1 MPSANTATFC
11 GAARGYHCRM
21 TVPSLRVSSKSI
33 SDLNVD
39 VLVLGVQ
46 KTEDGPRLLTDDP
59 KFVELAE
66 SLRGIGITGGADE
79 VRRLPVVGI
88 SARSLALVG
97 VGATLGVNELRY
109 AAGSAARQIRGATS
123 LGFALPTETADD
135 LLAVL
140 EGAAI
145 GAYSY
150 LTFRS
155 DPAEAAKLPASEIVV
170 ISARS
175 GTKTL
180 LDRATAIATAMHSV
194 RDLVNAP
201 PSHLYPES
209 FAREAIELS
218 AGAPVTVEVF
228 REAELAAG
236 EFGGIIGV
244 GQGSVHAPRL
254 VKVSYSPEGAAKHLS
269 LVGKGI
275 TFDSGGISL
284 KPPASMVGMKYDMTG
299 AATVLAVTLAAARL
313 GLPLRVTAWLC
324 IAENLPSGSAIKPND
339 ILHMKG
345 GKTVEVLNTDAEGRL
360 VLADGI
366 VAASEEHPDAIVDVA
381 TLTGAQVVA
390 LGNRYSGVM
399 GDDELVG
406 RLVSIAKDVGETF
419 WAMPLPADVRTI
431 LSSDVA
437 DIANSKPGNTAAG
450 MLAGGVFLSEFVGTN
465 GDGADKHTIPWAHV
479 DIAGPSENKGG
490 GFGFVG
496 KGPTGVAVRAL
507 VALAEE
513 FSAA

>member
-1 MPSANTATFC
+1 
-11 GAARGYHCRM
+11 M
-21 TVPSLRVSSKSI
+21 TVPALRISPKSA
-33 SDLNVD
+33 SDIETD

-46 KTEDGPRLLTDDP
+46 KTDDGPRLLSDDP
-59 KFVELAE
+59 KFAELAE
-66 SLRGIGITGGADE
+66 SLRVIGISGGVDE
-79 VRRLPVVGI
+79 VRRLPATGI
-88 SARSLALVG
+88 AARSLALVG
-97 VGATLGVNELRY
+97 VGPVLGTNELRY

-123 LGFALPTETADD
+123 LALALPTDTPDD

-150 LTFRS
+150 LTFRT
-155 DPAEAAKLPASEIVV
+155 DPAESAKVPATEIVV
-170 ISARS
+170 VSAQRDS
-175 GTKTL
+175 EAL
-180 LDRATAIATAMHSV
+180 VERATILATAMHSV

-209 FAREAIELS
+209 FAQEAIELS
-218 AGAPVTVEVF
+218 GGAPVTVEVL

-236 EFGGIIGV
+236 SFGGIIGV
-244 GQGSVHAPRL
+244 GQGSLHAPRL
-254 VKVSYSPEGAAKHLS
+254 VKVSYSPKGAARHLA

-284 KPPASMVGMKYDMTG
+284 KPPTAMVGMKYDMTG

-313 GLPLRVTAWLC
+313 GLRVRVTAWLC

-366 VAASEEHPDAIVDVA
+366 VAASEEHPDAIIDVA
-381 TLTGAQVVA
+381 TLTGAQVIA

-399 GDDELVG
+399 GDEQLVDQ
-406 RLVSIAKDVGETF
+406 LVSTAKRVGETF
-419 WAMPLPADVRTI
+419 WPMPLPADVRAI

-437 DIANSKPGNTAAG
+437 DIANVKPGNTAAG
-450 MLAGGVFLSEFVGTN
+450 MLAGGVFLSEFVGAN
-465 GDGADKHTIPWAHV
+465 GKGDDRKTIPWAHI
-479 DIAGPSENKGG
+479 DIAGPSENRGS

-496 KGPTGVAVRAL
+496 KGPTGVTVRAL

>member
-1 MPSANTATFC
+1 MPRANTRTEA
-11 GAARGYHCRM
+11 AVARGYHCRM
-21 TVPSLRVSSKSI
+21 TVPVLRVSSKSAT
-33 SDLNVD
+33 DLEVD

-46 KTEDGPRLLTDDP
+46 KTDDGPRLLSDDA
-59 KFVELAE
+59 KFGELAR

-79 VRRLPVVGI
+79 VRRVPFAGI
-88 SARSLALVG
+88 AARSIALVG
-97 VGATLGVNELRY
+97 VGPSLGTSELRY
-109 AAGSAARQIRGATS
+109 AAGSAARQVRGAQS
-123 LGFALPTETADD
+123 LGFALPTETPDD
-135 LLAVL
+135 LLAIL

-150 LTFRS
+150 FTFRS
-155 DPAEAAKLPASEIVV
+155 ESPEASRLPAAEIVV
-170 ISARS
+170 MSAHPGS
-175 GTKTL
+175 TAL
-180 LDRATAIATAMHSV
+180 VDRANVVATAMHSV

-201 PSHLYPES
+201 PSHLYPET
-209 FAREAIELS
+209 FAQEAIELS
-218 AGAPVTVEVF
+218 AGAPVTVEVL
-228 REAELAAG
+228 RDAELAAG
-236 EFGGIIGV
+236 NFGGIIGV

-254 VKVSYSPEGAAKHLS
+254 VKVSYSPAGAAKHLA

-284 KPPASMVGMKYDMTG
+284 KPPVSMVGMKYDMTG

-313 GLPLRVTAWLC
+313 ALPIRVTAWLC
-324 IAENLPSGSAIKPND
+324 IAENLPSGSAIKPGD
-339 ILHMKG
+339 VLHMKG

-366 VAASEEHPDAIVDVA
+366 VAASDEHPDAIIDVA

-390 LGNRYSGVM
+390 LGNRYSAVM
-399 GDDELVG
+399 GDEDLVG
-406 RLVSIAKDVGETF
+406 RLVSIAKEVGETF
-419 WAMPLPADVRTI
+419 WPMPLPAEVRTI

-465 GDGADKHTIPWAHV
+465 SEGDDKRTIPWAHI

-496 KGPTGVAVRAL
+496 KGPTGVTVRAL